1 MTVETCTSK
10 STAIVVMSALLLGLW
25 MVPPAAEAATG
36 APSLTEG
43 CPAGL
48 APASAFTDVA
58 PTQVHGAAI
67 LCLHHLGILRGGSDG
82 TFRPAAATTRGHVAI
97 ALFALLERSGHAPAA
112 TNAHPFTDLHANHAA
127 RPAIAALANVG
138 VIQGTTATTFA
149 PDRPID
155 RAQMASLIVRAHDQ
169 AFGLSMPQGP
179 AFADTAGTTH
189 DANIRR
195 VVGAGITLGHPDGTF
210 RPGESLSRAQMAT
223 FVARYLDLLISAGTA
238 SAPAPDGLTTRRVSD
253 PARTIVEDAQGVWV
267 ATFTDGARTVALA
280 GPTRRFDEASAAN
293 GVTSRTWVRVLPRPF
308 NGQLDRAWLTSARAD
323 TSPDVLA
330 TSMQY
335 LTGAPTIRDAQ
346 GVLLAADA
354 SYGPLRDGTRPVGS
368 DWHDFQGVQGTPET
382 TTRGPV
388 ADRYQSLDCSGYTRM
403 LWGIRFGVPLT
414 GSPDGGVSLPRR
426 ATQQALSGPGIVP
439 IRDRGVQVTAF
450 ARLQPGDLVFFDA
463 TPSNEIDHVGVYLG
477 PDDAGRHRFIS
488 SRRSSDG
495 PTMGDLR
502 GASLLDGD
510 GLYARSFRATRR
522 L

>member
-1 MTVETCTSK
+1 MTMETCTSR
-10 STAIVVMSALLLGLW
+10 STVIVVLTALLLGLW
-25 MVPPAAEAATG
+25 VVPPTAEASTG
-36 APSLTEG
+36 APLLTEV
-43 CPAGL
+43 CPAES
-48 APASAFTDVA
+48 ASASAFTDVS
-58 PTQVHGAAI
+58 PGQVHGAAI
-67 LCLHHLGILRGGSDG
+67 LCLHALGILRGGSDG
-82 TFRPAAATTRGHVAI
+82 MFRPAAATTRGHVAI
-97 ALFALLERSGHAPAA
+97 ALSALLEQSGHAPAA
-112 TNAHPFTDLHANHAA
+112 TDSHPFTDIHANHAA
-127 RPAIAALANVG
+127 RTAIATLASVG
-138 VIQGTTATTFA
+138 IIQGTTATTFA
-149 PDRPID
+149 PDRPVE

-195 VVGAGITLGHPDGTF
+195 VVGAGITLGHADGTF
-210 RPGESLSRAQMAT
+210 RPGDSLSRAQMAT
-223 FVARYLDLLISAGTA
+223 FFNRYLELLAGADTA
-238 SAPAPDGLTTRRVSD
+238 SAPEPDGLTTRRVSD
-253 PARTIVEDAQGVWV
+253 PPRTIVEDAQGAWV
-267 ATFTDGARTVALA
+267 ATFTDGARTVTLA
-280 GPTRRFDEASAAN
+280 GPTRHFDEASAAN
-293 GVTSRTWVRVLPRPF
+293 RVTSSTWVRVLPRPF
-308 NGQLDRAWLTSARAD
+308 AGQLDPAWLTTARAD

-335 LTGAPTIRDAQ
+335 LTGAPTVRDAQ

-368 DWHDFQGVQGTPET
+368 DWHDFQGVQGAPGT
-382 TTRGPV
+382 TTRGPI

-403 LWGIRFGVPLT
+403 LWGKRFGVPLT

-426 ATQQALSGPGIVP
+426 ATQQALSGPGIAP
-439 IRDRGVQVTAF
+439 IPDRGVQVTAF

-463 TPSNEIDHVGVYLG
+463 TPSEEIDHVGVYLG
-477 PDDAGRHRFIS
+477 PDDAGGHRFIS

-502 GASLLDGD
+502 GASLLDGN